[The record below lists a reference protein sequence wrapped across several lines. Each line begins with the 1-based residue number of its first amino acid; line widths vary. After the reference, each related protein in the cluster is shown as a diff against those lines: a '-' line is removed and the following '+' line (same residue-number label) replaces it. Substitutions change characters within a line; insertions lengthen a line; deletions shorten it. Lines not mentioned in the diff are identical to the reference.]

1 MANAIETYLEEVAAI
16 HASDAAVGELA
27 YYGALSRLLS
37 EVGSSL
43 EPRVRCVMSLR
54 DLGAGFP
61 DGGLFTTDQFDGDGE
76 VPGQRPRGKPSRGA
90 IEAKATDRDI
100 WPVVGSDQVRR
111 YAAEYGRVLVTNF
124 REFVLVVPGADGAP
138 PVALES
144 FSFADDDSAFWRA
157 ADHPRVAARR
167 VGDDAVAYLAR
178 VMSYDAR
185 ITEPRD
191 VAAILARYAR
201 VARARIERDGSL
213 PGLDD
218 FRATMSY
225 ALGASFTGERGE
237 RFFRSAVVQSLFYAV
252 FSAWVLWARDQRS
265 GSKARFNWREAAWF
279 TRLPLLEA
287 FFEHLASPRRIGPL
301 AEVLDWAGAALNRV
315 DAPSFFSRFDSEHAV
330 QYFYEPFLAA
340 FDPDLRKDYGV
351 WYTPTEVVRYM
362 VARVDAALREELGIE
377 DGLADEAVL
386 VLDPCCGTGAYLIEV
401 LRAVHERVKDRRGA
415 VLAAEAARKAACER
429 VFGFEILPAPY
440 VIAHLQ
446 VDLFLR
452 SLGTSFRPP
461 AGKDTERAAVYLTN
475 ALTGWSPPAEDGKK
489 DLDGKAN
496 YWVIP
501 EALAEVAA
509 AERVKHRRRVLVVL
523 GNPPYDGFAGMAVR
537 EERDL
542 TEPYRTTRRA
552 PAPQGQGLND
562 LFVRF
567 YGLADRRIV
576 KLSQEGV
583 VCFISN
589 YSWLDGLSYTG
600 MRERYLEAFDRVWID
615 CLNGDKYKTGKMTPD
630 GEPDPSVFSTE
641 FNREGIQVGT
651 AVATMVRHA
660 GHEGEAEIRFRH
672 LWGKQKRAELL
683 ASAGHDGISL
693 YESLAPQAE
702 LGFPFFPCSVGS
714 DYLAWPLLPDLF
726 PRSFPGVKTSRD
738 DFVVDVDRDVLAARV
753 QRYLDKRISDREIQR
768 DFPGVMESTKRFD
781 AVKVREYLRTHSAF
795 RPERIV
801 RYCYRPF
808 DLRWVYWEPETK
820 LLDEK
825 RAEYVPQVF
834 PGNLWLASQQKPR
847 REWTSPLFTTSIGC
861 IDLLDRSGSF
871 FPLYVKSGA
880 VDGRLHAPGEA
891 MTLVPNLTDHARG
904 YLASLGA
911 EPVDLFHHTL
921 AVLHSPAY
929 RSDNGGAL
937 RQDWPRV
944 PMPATMQALK
954 ASAGIGQSLAAL
966 FDPETPV
973 SGVTRGK
980 LRPELV
986 PLAVLSVEPDEDGK
1000 ACEMDWTVDA
1010 GWGYRA
1016 NGAVMPGGGRVVR
1029 RPLTPEERTSIEAGA
1044 AALGLP
1050 VDMALARLGGTTLD
1064 VYLNGK
1070 AAWRN
1075 VPERVW
1081 AYTLGGYAVLKKW
1094 LSYRETA
1101 VLGRPMRP
1109 DEAEH
1114 FTDTA
1119 RRIAALLLMSDRL
1132 DDNYRAV
1139 IQDVHP
1145 FEVGTSRRSR
1155 GESLQG
1161 ETGTLL

>member
-1 MANAIETYLEEVAAI
+1 MAHAIETYLEEVAAI

-37 EVGSSL
+37 DVGSSL
-43 EPRVRCVMSLR
+43 EPHVRCVMSLR

-61 DGGLFTTDQFDGDGE
+61 DGGLFTADQFDHDGDAPGE
-76 VPGQRPRGKPSRGA
+76 RPQGKPSRGA

-100 WPVVGSDQVRR
+100 WPVIGSDQVRR

-124 REFVLVVPGADGAP
+124 WEFVLVVPGADGAP

-144 FSFADDDSAFWRA
+144 FSFADDETAFWRA
-157 ADHPRVAARR
+157 AEHPRVAARR

-178 VMSYDAR
+178 VMSADAR

-201 VARARIERDGSL
+201 VARARIEHDGSL

-252 FSAWVLWARDQRS
+252 FSAWVLWTRDQRP
-265 GSKARFNWREAAWF
+265 GSKALFNWREAAWF
-279 TRLPLLEA
+279 MRLPLLEA

-351 WYTPTEVVRYM
+351 WYTPTEVVSYM

-415 VLAAEAARKAACER
+415 VLAAETVRKAACER

-452 SLGTSFRPP
+452 SLGASFRPP

-489 DLDGKAN
+489 DLDSKAN

-537 EERDL
+537 EEREL

-651 AVATMVRHA
+651 AVATMVRRA
-660 GHEGEAEIRFRH
+660 GHEGEAEVRFRH
-672 LWGKQKRAELL
+672 LWGKQKRTELL

-693 YESLAPQAE
+693 YESLSLPAE
-702 LGFPFFPCSVGS
+702 LGFPFFPCSVGT
-714 DYLAWPLLPDLF
+714 DYLTWPRLPDLF

-753 QRYLDKRISDREIQR
+753 QRYLDRKTSNHEIQR

-808 DLRWVYWEPETK
+808 DLRWVYWELETK

-825 RAEYVPQVF
+825 RAEYVPHVF
-834 PGNLWLASQQKPR
+834 PGNLWIEARQKQPKDAFDRGLPVRVLADNFGNGLS
-847 REWTSPLFTTSIGC
+847 
-861 IDLLDRSGSF
+861 SF
-871 FPLYVKSGA
+871 FPLFVKSGA

-891 MTLVPNLTDHARG
+891 VTPVPNLTDGARD
-904 YLASLGA
+904 YLASLSA
-911 EPVDLFHHTL
+911 EPANLFHHVL

-929 RSDNGGAL
+929 RLDNAGAL

-944 PMPATMQALK
+944 PLPATVDALK
-954 ASAGIGQSLAAL
+954 ASATIGQALAAL

-980 LRPELV
+980 LRPELI
-986 PLAVLSVEPDEDGK
+986 PIAVLTVEPDKDGK
-1000 ACEMDWTVDA
+1000 AGSMDWTVDA

-1016 NGAVMPGGGRVVR
+1016 NGAVMPGGGQVVR
-1029 RPLTPEERTSIEAGA
+1029 RPITLEERASVEAGA
-1044 AALGLP
+1044 ASLGMSVDKALS
-1050 VDMALARLGGTTLD
+1050 DLGDTTLD
-1064 VYLNGK
+1064 IYMNGE

-1081 AYTLGGYAVLKKW
+1081 TYTLGGYAVLKKW
-1094 LSYRETA
+1094 LSYRETS
-1101 VLGRPMRP
+1101 VLGRKLRP

-1119 RRIAALLLMSDRL
+1119 RRIAAVLLMADRL

-1139 IQDVHP
+1139 IKDIHP
-1145 FEVGTSRRSR
+1145 FESGTVRRAR
-1155 GESLQG
+1155 GGALPG